1 MPEITIPAHDGGS
14 FKAYIALP
22 DTAPAPVMIMIQ
34 EIFGINQE
42 MREKCDDMAAQGYIA
57 VCPDLFWRIEP
68 GIELVDSEPDQL
80 QRAFDLF
87 GEFNVDLGLADLKS
101 TLNYM
106 RTYESANGKAG
117 CAGYCLGGKLAYM
130 MATGSDID
138 ASVSY
143 YGVGIEDML
152 DDANNI
158 QNPLLMHIAE
168 EDEFVS
174 KDAQEQIKLAL
185 MPKPRIAIHSYA
197 GVQHAFAR
205 GQGMHYNADA
215 AREAN
220 QRTREFLS
228 KALLE
233 KKAA

>member
-1 MPEITIPAHDGGS
+1 MPNIEIPAHDGGS
-14 FKAYIALP
+14 FNAYIALP
-22 DTAPAPVMIMIQ
+22 NTAPAPVIIMIQ

-42 MREKCDDMAAQGYIA
+42 MRDKCDDMAAQGYIA

-87 GEFNVDLGLADLKS
+87 GAFDVPLGLADLKS
-101 TLNYM
+101 TLNHM
-106 RTYESANGKAG
+106 RTYDSSNGKAG
-117 CAGYCLGGKLAYM
+117 CVGYCLGGKLAYM
-130 MATGSDID
+130 MATGSDMD

-143 YGVGIEDML
+143 YGVGIEDMTG
-152 DDANNI
+152 DAGKI

-185 MPKPRIAIHSYA
+185 MPTPKVTIHSYPGA
-197 GVQHAFAR
+197 NHAFAR
-205 GQGMHYNADA
+205 GQGMHYNAA
-215 AREAN
+215 AAHEAN
-220 QRTREFLS
+220 ERTDEFL
-228 KALLE
+228 E
-233 KKAA
+233 KTLK